1 MKSRIVILLAVMTMM
16 AVPRHLQAQ
25 SKYGEDSA
33 RCVLNISLF
42 REEVKKKNYE
52 KAYPYWKAVLDSC
65 PMSTKNVFVNGV
77 PILEYKIKQAQA
89 AKDTPLM
96 EKYVQDLF
104 DMLDLRRQCYP
115 ADEGYVLGQK
125 GYYLTKFRL
134 KTDYE
139 EAYEDLRKA
148 VALSTSATLTAQVL
162 DTYFKVA
169 EYYMKRKAVNGVM
182 DTTIMINAYDEIT
195 EVLDD
200 AVEVREE
207 EFQKVMEKIFLLRE
221 QLDSQKIEQNF
232 YDDRYGDLQQD
243 SAKAFVKYNSF
254 QKVANN
260 IDIVFSKY
268 ANCEVLTEIYGKKL
282 EQSKDE
288 KLLRQVIKLFNKKEC
303 TNNPTYVTAV
313 KEFHQISPT
322 AQTAY
327 YMGVISQK
335 EGAYTEAMDYFN
347 QALSM
352 YQKQSDTIR
361 TYLKIAE
368 VLFGQKQ
375 YSAAREYA
383 HKVLRMNPTNAEAY
397 IFIGNLYA
405 LSGCNTEIP
414 GA

>member
-1 MKSRIVILLAVMTMM
+1 M
-16 AVPRHLQAQ
+16 
-25 SKYGEDSA
+25 
-33 RCVLNISLF
+33 
-42 REEVKKKNYE
+42 
-52 KAYPYWKAVLDSC
+52 
-65 PMSTKNVFVNGV
+65 
-77 PILEYKIKQAQA
+77 
-89 AKDTPLM
+89 
-96 EKYVQDLF
+96 
-104 DMLDLRRQCYP
+104 
-115 ADEGYVLGQK
+115 
-125 GYYLTKFRL
+125 
-134 KTDYE
+134 
-139 EAYEDLRKA
+139 
-148 VALSTSATLTAQVL
+148 
-162 DTYFKVA
+162 
-169 EYYMKRKAVNGVM
+169 
-182 DTTIMINAYDEIT
+182 
-195 EVLDD
+195 
-200 AVEVREE
+200 
-207 EFQKVMEKIFLLRE
+207 
-221 QLDSQKIEQNF
+221 
-232 YDDRYGDLQQD
+232 
-243 SAKAFVKYNSF
+243 KYNSF

-405 LSGCNTEIP
+405 LSGCSTEIP
-414 GA
+414 GAAYWAAADKFSKAMAITASLKDNDNKQKTLYEQAQKSLARYSAYFPKTETYFQRGFQKGQSYRVECWINETTVIR